1 MTGASS
7 LRSWWSARGQA
18 ALAFAV
24 GLMTVATVVNLV
36 TRLAQLLLWGGG
48 RDLKHRFDEAHRY
61 FAGVP
66 IYQEMFTANYPPAS
80 YVMLWPFVGFSSLVL
95 VKWIWAFTS
104 LAALAWLAFLLV
116 RESGAQTRRERS
128 FIALLPL
135 CAYATGSTIGHGQLT
150 IHILPC
156 LLLGLILICRGPGRW
171 RDDLLGGALVL
182 AALVKPTISA
192 PFFWLVLLLP
202 GRLRPALLVGLG
214 YVAVSLFATEFQ
226 GFGIVSA
233 HLAWVENLGNASS
246 VASAGTGLGM
256 GNYGNLNTWLGAV
269 GLVEWNLVASVIT
282 LVLLAG
288 WILRHR
294 QGDFW
299 LLLGVV
305 ALVARLWS
313 YHRLYDDM
321 LILFPMITLFRIAKQ
336 EPARDGH
343 DVVAGVLLASAF
355 VALMFPST
363 LLGYLPSVG
372 SVLLDACRSVQTSI
386 WLAMLLFLLYRAEFE
401 NRQGR
406 GELAGTP
413 ELAGTRA

>member
-1 MTGASS
+1 MTGVSS
-7 LRSWWSARGQA
+7 LRTWWSARGQA
-18 ALAFAV
+18 VLALAV
-24 GLMTVATVVNLV
+24 GVMTTAAVVNLV
-36 TRLAQLLLWGGG
+36 TRLVQLLLWGGG

-80 YVMLWPFVGFSSLVL
+80 YLMLWPFVGFPSLVL

-128 FIALLPL
+128 FIALLAL

-156 LLLGLILICRGPGRW
+156 LVLGLILICRGPGRW
-171 RDDLLGGALVL
+171 RDDLIGGALVL

-226 GFGIVSA
+226 GVGIVSA

-256 GNYGNLNTWLGAV
+256 GNYGNLNTWLGAA
-269 GLVEWNLVASVIT
+269 GFVEWNLAASLLT

-288 WILRHR
+288 WTLRHR

-321 LILFPMITLFRIAKQ
+321 LILLPMITLFRIAKQ
-336 EPARDGH
+336 DPGQDGQ
-343 DVVAGVLLASAF
+343 DVLAGVLFASAL

-372 SVLLDACRSVQTSI
+372 SLWVDVCRSLQTSI
-386 WLAMLLFLLYRAEFE
+386 WLAMLAFLLYRAEWE
-401 NRQGR
+401 NRQR
-406 GELAGTP
+406 RAELPAP
-413 ELAGTRA
+413 AKFVDARA

>member
-1 MTGASS
+1 M
-7 LRSWWSARGQA
+7 LRSWWSARGQEVLVFA
-18 ALAFAV
+18 A
-24 GLMTVATVVNLV
+24 GLMAVATVVNLV
-36 TRLAQLLLWGGG
+36 TRFAQLLFWGGG

-61 FAGVP
+61 FDGAP

-80 YVMLWPFVGFSSLVL
+80 YVMLWPFVGFPSLVL

-104 LAALAWLAFLLV
+104 LAVLAWLAFLLV

-156 LLLGLILICRGPGRW
+156 LLLGLILICRGPGSW

-192 PFFWLVLLLP
+192 PFFWLVLFVP

-214 YVAVSLFATEFQ
+214 YVVVSLFATEFQ

-246 VASAGTGLGM
+246 VASAGTGLGL
-256 GNYGNLNTWLGAV
+256 GNYGNLNTWLGAM
-269 GLVEWNLVASVIT
+269 GLVEWNLAAS
-282 LVLLAG
+282 LLALLALAA
-288 WILRHR
+288 WTIRHR
-294 QGDFW
+294 QADFW

-336 EPARDGH
+336 GAGSDGH
-343 DVVAGVLLASAF
+343 DVVAGVLLASAL

-363 LLGYLPSVG
+363 LLGYLPGVG
-372 SVLLDACRSVQTSI
+372 SFLLDACRSLQTGI
-386 WLAMLLFLLYRAEFE
+386 WLAMLLFLLYRAAFE
-401 NRQGR
+401 NKRRRAEQASGV
-406 GELAGTP
+406 GLAEVPG
-413 ELAGTRA
+413 